1 MTLYNLKTK
10 QDLIELTYL
19 YFKFRNLYL
28 SGFQRYIFF
37 RNLISYV
44 TNLNNYYSI
53 RSIFNNLINEGSI
66 EIKKEKKKVYYRF
79 NPNGKKDTISTES
92 TIVLN
97 FD

>member
-19 YFKFRNLYL
+19 YFQFRNLYL

-79 NPNGKKDTISTES
+79 NPKGKKDTPSINNAIILTFE
-92 TIVLN
+92 
-97 FD
+97 